1 MFSRSL
7 VSTLCCSLYSQVV
20 GLALAI
26 VGVYGVISHSVSQR
40 TQEIGIRIALGAN
53 FGDIVKMVLLAG
65 IKLLAL
71 GIVLGLAGGL
81 AASRLL
87 REQIWSVSPFDPL
100 SFTLVSVIL
109 LVAGVQACLLPA
121 WRAARV
127 DPVVAL
133 RSE

>member
-1 MFSRSL
+1 
-7 VSTLCCSLYSQVV
+7 
-20 GLALAI
+20 
-26 VGVYGVISHSVSQR
+26 
-40 TQEIGIRIALGAN
+40 
-53 FGDIVKMVLLAG
+53 MVLLAG